1 MANLPSFFELATR
14 SPGFYSSVPKTLTS
28 VGNVGATTAFNP
40 STATSTASTAAQG
53 MDPATIAL
61 SLGTSAVGSIAS
73 LFGADKAAKA
83 AQQGA
88 KETTKEGIA
97 RELSGFGLDYLT
109 QRYNTGVGAAANRMN
124 TLKEATDT
132 AAFQAY
138 NPALQN
144 LRSNER
150 FDRVQDYAAR
160 LSAAMPG
167 YVSPV
172 NLFG

>member
-1 MANLPSFFELATR
+1 MASFFGIDAS
-14 SPGFYSSVPKTLTS
+14 SPGFYSSMPKVLPS

-53 MDPATIAL
+53 MDPLTLAL
-61 SLGTSAVGSIAS
+61 GLGSSVVGSVGS
-73 LFGADKAAKA
+73 LFGANKTAKA
-83 AQQGA
+83 AQQGS
-88 KETTKEGIA
+88 KEATKEGIA

-124 TLKEATDT
+124 TLKDATDT

-150 FDRVQDYAAR
+150 FGRVQDYAAR

-167 YVSPV
+167 YVSPL

>member
-1 MANLPSFFELATR
+1 MESFFGALASPSFW
-14 SPGFYSSVPKTLTS
+14 SNVPKTLAS
-28 VGNVGATTAFNP
+28 VGSVGATTAFN
-40 STATSTASTAAQG
+40 SSKGALAGASTAAKG
-53 MDPATIAL
+53 MDPVTLAL
-61 SLGTSAVGSIAS
+61 GLGSSVAGSIGS
-73 LFGADKAAKA
+73 LFGGNQAAKA
-83 AQQGA
+83 A
-88 KETTKEGIA
+88 KEGSREATKEGIA

-124 TLKEATDT
+124 TLKDATDT